1 MEYIIKNKKQEAEGV
16 VSLYIERADGQRLD
30 FNAGQYLV
38 AKPLGSELRSKAF
51 TISSSPNED
60 LVCLTIKV
68 KSGTSLALTK
78 LNLGDKIVANGPF
91 GHFYPENNSDELVM
105 IAGGIGITPFYSV
118 IKDRLQNK
126 FFGKITLFYSNKI
139 ITETAFIS
147 ELNKIAQDNSNFKV
161 VLNLTQEKPND
172 ETRELGRL
180 SINSV
185 KKHLGDLKNKKYY
198 LCGSIQFVNDIWKML
213 KDADVEESVIFTEAM
228 F

>member
-1 MEYIIKNKKQEAEGV
+1 MEYIIKNKKQEAEGI
-16 VSLYIERADGQRLD
+16 VSLFLKRSDGQKLD
-30 FNAGQYLV
+30 YKAGQYLV

-51 TISSSPNED
+51 TISSSPKED

-105 IAGGIGITPFYSV
+105 IAGGIGVTPFYSV

-126 FFGKITLFYSNKI
+126 QSGKMTLFYSNK
-139 ITETAFIS
+139 TSVETAFAQ
-147 ELNKIAQDNSNFKV
+147 ELNKISTENTDFKV
-161 VLNLTQEKPND
+161 VHNLTQEKPND

-185 KKHLGDLKNKKYY
+185 KKHLGDLKNKQYY

-213 KDADVEESVIFTEAM
+213 KEVGVEESVIFTEAM